1 MPHINF
7 EIFLFLFVIIT
18 SGIFYLPIN
27 RWEYKISEKNR
38 IALENKIKKRNSK
51 IKALK
56 NLKKTANNLSRA
68 ITS

>member
-1 MPHINF
+1 MSHINF

-18 SGIFYLPIN
+18 SGIIYLPIN

-38 IALENKIKKRNSK
+38 IALENKMKKRNSK

-56 NLKKTANNLSRA
+56 NLKKTANNLSRV

>member
-1 MPHINF
+1 MSHINF

-38 IALENKIKKRNSK
+38 IALESKIKKRNSK

-56 NLKKTANNLSRA
+56 NLKKTANNLSQA

>member
-1 MPHINF
+1 MSYINF

-38 IALENKIKKRNSK
+38 IALEKKIKKRNYK

-56 NLKKTANNLSRA
+56 KLKKTANNLSRA